1 MNISKISGSFMTD
14 RPKRTDALLMDPN
27 RYRILIDAVIDYA
40 IYMLDTEG
48 YVVSWNSG
56 AEHIKGYVPDDVIG
70 RHLSIFFTPEE
81 RAAGVPDR
89 MLRTAGTVGRCEGE
103 GWRIKRDG
111 SRFWALSVIDA
122 VRNDNGDV
130 IGFAKVTR
138 DITQRYL
145 TEQRLAESERRF
157 RMMIESVADH
167 AIYMM
172 DIQGRVS
179 TWNGGAE
186 RILGYAEDEIV
197 GRNFASFYST
207 EAASLQEPTVA
218 MEAAARLGK
227 FESEGWRIRK
237 DGSKFWANTIL
248 DAIYDEHNALI
259 GYVNI
264 IRDITEKIEA
274 QRTLELAREE
284 LFQAQKMEALGQLT
298 GGVAHDFNN
307 LLTII
312 LTSAELAQRHIVD
325 HARVERVLGNICKAV
340 RHGEMLTKHL
350 LAFSRKQSL
359 RPELLRI
366 EVCLESVANNL
377 LSSLR
382 GNIRIVKE
390 IASDLWPVE
399 VDPNQLQLAILNIC
413 LNARDAMP
421 NGGTIVLRARNH
433 RIQQKQKDLNA
444 GNYVEV
450 SIVDDGIGIPVE
462 MRDRVFEPFFTTKEV
477 GKGTGLG
484 LSQAYGFAKQSG
496 GSMNFSSVEGQ
507 GTIMSILLPA
517 AKNLAE
523 EEVNQRQRVLV
534 VEDNS
539 TIAELAVEMLTDAGY
554 HVNSCGTA
562 QDALNLLKLE
572 EIDILVSDIVI
583 PGSMNGLELAEEV
596 TRRWPNLSIV
606 LATGYAASMTMAKAA
621 NFCLLMK
628 PYDSEGLIAAIEQ
641 SLAVRRRDRQV
652 RL

>member
-1 MNISKISGSFMTD
+1 MAD
-14 RPKRTDALLMDPN
+14 RAKRTDALLMDPN
-27 RYRILIDAVIDYA
+27 RYRILVDAVIDYA
-40 IYMLDTEG
+40 IYMLDPEG

-70 RHLSIFFTPEE
+70 RHLSIFFTPED
-81 RAAGVPDR
+81 RAAGVPGR

-122 VRNDNGDV
+122 VRNENGDV

-145 TEQRLAESERRF
+145 AEQRLAESERHF

-172 DIQGRVS
+172 DIQGCVS

-197 GRNFASFYST
+197 GRSFACFYAE
-207 EAASLQEPTVA
+207 EATAAQEPIVA
-218 MEAAARLGK
+218 MEAAARIGK
-227 FESEGWRIRK
+227 FESEGWRVKK

-248 DAIYDEHNALI
+248 DAIHDEHNVLI
-259 GYVNI
+259 GYVSI
-264 IRDITEKIEA
+264 IRDISEKVET
-274 QRTLELAREE
+274 QRTLEVAREE

-312 LTSAELAQRHIVD
+312 LTSAELAQRHIGD
-325 HARVERVLGNICKAV
+325 HTRMQRALGNIREAV

-366 EVCLESVANNL
+366 DECLDSVASNL

-382 GNIRIVKE
+382 GNIRIVRE
-390 IASDLWPVE
+390 IASNLWPVE
-399 VDPNQLQLAILNIC
+399 VDANQLQLAILNIC

-421 NGGTIVLRARNH
+421 NGGTIVLRARNQ
-433 RIQQKQKDLNA
+433 RIRQKQKDLNP
-444 GNYVEV
+444 GSYVEI

-462 MRDRVFEPFFTTKEV
+462 TRDRIFEPFFTTKEV

-496 GSMNFSSVEGQ
+496 GSMSFSSVEGQ
-507 GTIMSILLPA
+507 GTIMSIFLPA
-517 AKNLAE
+517 AKDQAE
-523 EEVNQRQRVLV
+523 EEVRQREKVLV

-554 HVNSCGTA
+554 RVSCCGTA
-562 QDALNLLKLE
+562 QDALNLLKLGE
-572 EIDILVSDIVI
+572 VDILISDIII
-583 PGSMNGLELAEEV
+583 PGGMNGLELAEEAK
-596 TRRWPNLSIV
+596 RRWPNLSIV

-621 NFCLLMK
+621 NFHLLMK
-628 PYDSEGLIAAIEQ
+628 PYSSERLISAIEQ
-641 SLAVRRRDRQV
+641 SLRTRRAS
-652 RL
+652 

>member
-1 MNISKISGSFMTD
+1 MTD
-14 RPKRTDALLMDPN
+14 RVKRTDVLLMDPN
-27 RYRILIDAVIDYA
+27 RYRILVDAVIDYA
-40 IYMLDTEG
+40 IYMLDAEG

-70 RHLSIFFTPEE
+70 RHLSIFFTPED
-81 RAAGVPDR
+81 RAADVPGR
-89 MLRTAGTVGRCEGE
+89 MLRIAGTVGRCEGE

-122 VRNDNGDV
+122 VRDENGDV

-145 TEQRLAESERRF
+145 AEQRLVESERHF

-172 DIQGRVS
+172 DIQGCVS

-197 GRNFASFYST
+197 GRSFACFYAE
-207 EAASLQEPTVA
+207 EAAAMQEPMVA

-227 FESEGWRIRK
+227 FESEGWRIKK

-248 DAIYDEHNALI
+248 DAIRDEHNVLI

-264 IRDITEKIEA
+264 IRDISEKVET
-274 QRTLELAREE
+274 QRNLEIAREE

-312 LTSAELAQRHIVD
+312 LTSAELAQRHIAD
-325 HARVERVLGNICKAV
+325 QTRVERVLGNICKAV

-366 EVCLESVANNL
+366 EECLESVANNL

-399 VDPNQLQLAILNIC
+399 VDANQLQLAILNIC

-421 NGGTIVLRARNH
+421 HGGTIVLRARNQ
-433 RIQQKQKDLNA
+433 RVQQKQKDLSP

-462 MRDRVFEPFFTTKEV
+462 MRDRIFEPFFTTKEV

-496 GSMNFSSVEGQ
+496 GSMSFSSVEGQ
-507 GTIMSILLPA
+507 GTIMSLFLPA
-517 AKNLAE
+517 AKNQVE
-523 EEVNQRQRVLV
+523 EAVNQREKVLV

-554 HVNSCGTA
+554 RVSCCGTA

-583 PGSMNGLELAEEV
+583 PGGMNGLELAEEV
-596 TRRWPNLSIV
+596 KRRWPNLSIV

-621 NFCLLMK
+621 NFHLLMK
-628 PYDSEGLIAAIEQ
+628 PYNCERLISAIEQ
-641 SLAVRRRDRQV
+641 SLVTRRAS
-652 RL
+652 